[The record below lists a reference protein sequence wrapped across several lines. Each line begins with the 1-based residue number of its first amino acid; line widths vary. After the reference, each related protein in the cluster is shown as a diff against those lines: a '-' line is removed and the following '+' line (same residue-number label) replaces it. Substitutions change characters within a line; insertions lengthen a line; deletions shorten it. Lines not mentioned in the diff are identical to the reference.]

1 MVPLYIDLCDR
12 RFIFFLGIHQKKLC
26 HFWHTLALF
35 KSYRMTEMVYQ
46 ELIERMEDFPLF
58 SMGKGRSV
66 REKLESMMSGENDLT
81 THLNDGY
88 VVRVHFGQEDYS
100 ATDALKR
107 YLKQIAE
114 LKY

>member
-1 MVPLYIDLCDR
+1 
-12 RFIFFLGIHQKKLC
+12 
-26 HFWHTLALF
+26 
-35 KSYRMTEMVYQ
+35 MTEMVYQ

-58 SMGKGRSV
+58 SMGKGRPV
-66 REKLESMMSGENDLT
+66 REKLESMMSGEDDLT

>member
-1 MVPLYIDLCDR
+1 MKNIMEVKR
-12 RFIFFLGIHQKKLC
+12 N
-26 HFWHTLALF
+26 
-35 KSYRMTEMVYQ
+35 
-46 ELIERMEDFPLF
+46 ELRDSAQISIAKETP
-58 SMGKGRSV
+58 V
-66 REKLESMMSGENDLT
+66 REKLESIISGEDDFT

-100 ATDALKR
+100 ATDALKQ